1 MKSFLILEQIV
12 DYLRRHIPYSK
23 ILDVSM
29 GTGEINDGLGAMFY
43 QTDEE
48 GEERV
53 IGYASRQLLKHKRI
67 TLHS

>member
-1 MKSFLILEQIV
+1 LKSFIILKQIL
-12 DYLRRHIPYSK
+12 DYLRRQIPYSK
-23 ILDVSM
+23 ILGASM
-29 GTGEINDGLGAMFY
+29 GTGEMNDGLGAMFY

-53 IGYASRQLLKHKRI
+53 ISYASRQLLKHKRI